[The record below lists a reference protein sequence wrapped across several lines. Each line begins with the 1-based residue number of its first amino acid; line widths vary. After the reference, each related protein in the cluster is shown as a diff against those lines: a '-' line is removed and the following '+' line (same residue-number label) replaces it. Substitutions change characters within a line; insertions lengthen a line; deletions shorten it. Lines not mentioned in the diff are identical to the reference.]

1 MNTKDNVIFDL
12 TSSDSNISLKIEQ
25 DVDDPTKPTKS
36 EEVQTTE
43 VVEPKR
49 ESIEER
55 LASVQ
60 EMLASLKLTVASAI
74 QEVKQIDKA
83 YTKEKKRKFDKEK
96 DVTCANNPPKDG
108 VRKSKIPSGFARPV
122 GITDELCIFM
132 NVKEGTKVARTEVT
146 RFLNKYIADNQ
157 LQNKQAKT
165 KINADE
171 SLKNLLRLGEQDL
184 TYFNLQ
190 KYMNQHFI

>member
-1 MNTKDNVIFDL
+1 MNTNDDVVFDL
-12 TSSDSNISLKIEQ
+12 TDGISLKIEEGTNENKKGTGENN
-25 DVDDPTKPTKS
+25 DVINL
-36 EEVQTTE
+36 TE
-43 VVEPKR
+43 TKR

-55 LASVQ
+55 LSNLQ
-60 EMLASLKLTVASAI
+60 EMLNTLKLTVASAI

-83 YTKEKKRKFDKEK
+83 YTKEKKKKFEKEK
-96 DVTCANNPPKDG
+96 DVACVSNVPKESS
-108 VRKSKIPSGFARPV
+108 RKNKVPSGFARPV
-122 GITDELCIFM
+122 GITDELCNFM

-190 KYMNQHFI
+190 KYMNQHFV